1 MNAHRAIDIRVAFG
15 ECLDRTRIVGADT
28 DAEKMPDPSATGG
41 IEGCIQRAVVLGKV
55 KAIKVT
61 MGIYKHGLKH
71 NYIVWVGRS
80 DFRAPTR

>member
-1 MNAHRAIDIRVAFG
+1 
-15 ECLDRTRIVGADT
+15 
-28 DAEKMPDPSATGG
+28 MPDSPATGG
-41 IEGCIQRAVVLGKV
+41 FKGCIQRAVVLGKV
-55 KAIKVT
+55 KAIKVK